1 MEDMAESPE
10 VDVERIMEQIR
21 ENVRKRQQRESPS
34 DDASPPPSDGASPP
48 PPEPVLEELTALHC
62 GYALYPLHFTS
73 HRRGVGLMVV
83 WAKKLLQK
91 LLTPVL
97 ERQSAY
103 NAANARVSAQLWEQ
117 AGTWRQQQATAL
129 QA

>member
-1 MEDMAESPE
+1 MEDIAESPE

-21 ENVRKRQQRESPS
+21 EKVRKRQQGE
-34 DDASPPPSDGASPP
+34 PPSDGASPP
-48 PPEPVLEELTALHC
+48 PPEPVLEELTALHR

-103 NAANARVSAQLWEQ
+103 NAANARVSAQLWE
-117 AGTWRQQQATAL
+117 
-129 QA
+129 